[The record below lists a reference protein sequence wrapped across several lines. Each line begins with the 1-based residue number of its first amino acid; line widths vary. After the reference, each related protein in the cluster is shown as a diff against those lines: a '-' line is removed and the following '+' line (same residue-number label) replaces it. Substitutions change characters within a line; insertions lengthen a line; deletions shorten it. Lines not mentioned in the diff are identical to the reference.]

1 MENMKLP
8 LALVAA
14 MAVQLA
20 GAVWWVSQQ
29 AATISSLEE
38 NVEQFASR
46 MAVENT
52 VNLKRDVQESK
63 TDIAELWEDSDEVW
77 EEMAAMLASFSSIND
92 LKQRGM
98 LDDTLVVFAG
108 EFGRTTYGQGKLARD
123 NYGRDHH
130 PKCFSTWMAG
140 GGIKGGTSYGETDDY
155 SYNVVKDEVPVR
167 DFSATILH
175 QLGIDHDRLTF
186 PFMGLDQKLTG
197 VNPAKVV
204 RGILS

>member
-1 MENMKLP
+1 MKLP

-63 TDIAELWEDSDEVW
+63 SDIVELWEDSDEVW

-92 LKQRGM
+92 LKQRIALLETELKYM
-98 LDDTLVVFAG
+98 
-108 EFGRTTYGQGKLARD
+108 
-123 NYGRDHH
+123 NRDHNKMLMH
-130 PKCFSTWMAG
+130 NDGM
-140 GGIKGGTSYGETDDY
+140 
-155 SYNVVKDEVPVR
+155 
-167 DFSATILH
+167 
-175 QLGIDHDRLTF
+175 
-186 PFMGLDQKLTG
+186 
-197 VNPAKVV
+197 
-204 RGILS
+204 

>member
-1 MENMKLP
+1 MKLP
-8 LALVAA
+8 IALVAA

-63 TDIAELWEDSDEVW
+63 SDIAELWEDSDEVW

-92 LKQRGM
+92 LKQRIALLETELKYM
-98 LDDTLVVFAG
+98 
-108 EFGRTTYGQGKLARD
+108 
-123 NYGRDHH
+123 NRDHNKMLMH
-130 PKCFSTWMAG
+130 
-140 GGIKGGTSYGETDDY
+140 DD
-155 SYNVVKDEVPVR
+155 
-167 DFSATILH
+167 
-175 QLGIDHDRLTF
+175 G
-186 PFMGLDQKLTG
+186 M
-197 VNPAKVV
+197 
-204 RGILS
+204 